1 MFIES
6 SLLFKTMLILSGQIA
21 VVLATCF
28 YCINGARKAYKNNT
42 SFGGMYFRGS
52 MNMNRQLD
60 LVPYT
65 PVPEYYPSE
74 MFKEVPSKYDSS
86 KSDMLTEIALNKDH
100 RLDLI
105 KDGYLDKNVGGYFFP
120 VFILWLASMFLCLYF
135 AVIGISTSTGTIFF
149 TISSLLFGPLLAFI
163 MLEIDEN
170 DGFRALKIVFFTT
183 LITGSI
189 GYSDIYSFSEN
200 EGLVKFLFISLLG
213 LISFEFIK
221 VLRGFSRKTVKRKAI
236 FGAFSFSVFLLVDF
250 NKIRKGSDMGIND
263 WDTAFTLAFSIY
275 LDIINLLLEILDAIS
290 D

>member
-1 MFIES
+1 
-6 SLLFKTMLILSGQIA
+6 
-21 VVLATCF
+21 
-28 YCINGARKAYKNNT
+28 
-42 SFGGMYFRGS
+42 
-52 MNMNRQLD
+52 MNRQLD

-86 KSDMLTEIALNKDH
+86 KSDILTEIALNKDH

-135 AVIGISTSTGTIFF
+135 AVTGISTSTGTIFF

-250 NKIRKGSDMGIND
+250 NKIRKESDMGIND